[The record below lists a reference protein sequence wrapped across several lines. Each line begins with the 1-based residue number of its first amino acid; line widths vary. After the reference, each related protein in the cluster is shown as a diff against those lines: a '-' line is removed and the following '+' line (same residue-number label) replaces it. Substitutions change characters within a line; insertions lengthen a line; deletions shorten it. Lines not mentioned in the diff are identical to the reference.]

1 MHAQTLWKRREV
13 VAAASAL
20 AAAGSAAAQAQ
31 SVPWSGGDERP
42 ALQAPPNATDCHHH
56 IYNSRFPVDPKA
68 VLRPA
73 DATVDQYR
81 LLMKRL
87 GISRHVVVQPSTYGV
102 DNRCLLD
109 AMEQFGLETTRAV
122 AVVNTQ
128 VTDDELH
135 RLHAAGVRG
144 IRFNLAQ
151 AGATTVE
158 MIEPL
163 SKRVHDLGWHLQFNM
178 PADRL
183 VQIEDVLNR
192 VPTEMVFDHLAH
204 IPQPAGTNDPSFAIV
219 SRLLQAGRAWVKLSG
234 AYADSKIGPPTY
246 ADRTMIAQAFVSEA
260 PERLVWGTDWP
271 HPTEKVKPDDALLLD
286 LLSVWAPDDA
296 TRTKILVDNP
306 AKLYGFG

>member
-1 MHAQTLWKRREV
+1 MPNTRWHRREILG
-13 VAAASAL
+13 AAAAT
-20 AAAGSAAAQAQ
+20 AAVASHTAQAQ
-31 SVPWSGGDERP
+31 QVPFSSGDERA
-42 ALQAPPNATDCHHH
+42 ALQAPPNAADCHHH
-56 IYNSRFPVDPKA
+56 VYDHRFPVDPKA
-68 VLRPA
+68 VLRPP
-73 DATVDQYR
+73 DATVADYR

-87 GISRHVVVQPSTYGV
+87 GITRHVVVQPSTYGV

-109 AMEQFGLETTRAV
+109 AMQQFGLETARAV

-135 RLHAAGVRG
+135 RLQAAGVRG

-163 SKRVHDLGWHLQFNM
+163 SKRVHDLGWHVQFNM

-204 IPQPAGTNDPSFAIV
+204 VPEPAGTNHPSFAIV
-219 SRLLQAGRAWVKLSG
+219 SRLLHAGRAWVKLSG

-246 ADRTMIAQAFVSEA
+246 ADRTIIAQAYVSEA

-271 HPTEKVKPDDALLLD
+271 HPTEKIKPDDALLFD

-296 TRTKILVDNP
+296 TRTKILVENP